1 VTPANA
7 TKTIEGIA
15 PTSYTVSGLTNNTQY
30 SFFVTAVYASGESP
44 QSTHLTATP
53 VAGSAQPQTPSNG
66 APANSGSGVA
76 TAATASKPTTNIGSS
91 AATNVQNP
99 ISMLSAFDPST
110 VPALTATTGTLMYD
124 VSEVEKLTT
133 SACESTYKSTSPNFA
148 DVLGSGSTY
157 TLINVINLTGTNG
170 SQTVKSN
177 NWYVYSKDKTWPKG
191 FVGGWHLSDFD
202 GATRL
207 YGASKIF
214 LLSIVLNDVTPGTP
228 AINYTV
234 TVTKATATN
243 VSDVYQLLGMV
254 FPAAGA
260 PNAGLQPSQTPNWWA
275 CSLVPIAYKTSAIKI
290 DTSYTVGGGSPFTAS
305 QTFTNESKQRWDV
318 SFALPIKK
326 ASALQYSSTA
336 NTVTASQINKQN
348 LFAVIDF
355 YPVPVNLSATSTSFM
370 PSFFGGV
377 AMDSQP
383 LHSLL
388 FGASVGVHLAQIYV
402 GALLIKEQQL
412 NGLSNGSSATQG
424 QVASATKYTFNPSF
438 SVGIKISISS
448 AVSALSSAKK

>member
-1 VTPANA
+1 
-7 TKTIEGIA
+7 
-15 PTSYTVSGLTNNTQY
+15 
-30 SFFVTAVYASGESP
+30 
-44 QSTHLTATP
+44 
-53 VAGSAQPQTPSNG
+53 
-66 APANSGSGVA
+66 
-76 TAATASKPTTNIGSS
+76 ASKPTTNVGSS
-91 AATNVQNP
+91 SATNVQNP
-99 ISMLSAFDPST
+99 TSTFSVFDPT
-110 VPALTATTGTLMYD
+110 TLPALAAAAGTLVYD
-124 VSEVEKLTT
+124 ASEVEKLTT
-133 SACESTYKSTSPNFA
+133 SACESSYKSTSATFA
-148 DVLGSGSTY
+148 GALGSGSTY
-157 TLINVINLTGTNG
+157 TLINVIHLTGANG
-170 SQTVKSN
+170 SQIVKSN
-177 NWYVYSKDKTWPKG
+177 NWYVYSKDKTWSNG

-234 TVTKATATN
+234 TVTKATPTN

-260 PNAGLQPSQTPNWWA
+260 PNAGLQASATPNWWA
-275 CSLVPIAYKTSAIKI
+275 CSVVPIAYKTSAIKI
-290 DTSYTVGGGSPFTAS
+290 DTSYTAGGGSPFTAS
-305 QTFTNESKQRWDV
+305 QTFTNEAKQRWDV

-388 FGASVGVHLAQIYV
+388 FGAAVGVHLAQIYV

-412 NGLSNGSSATQG
+412 NGLSTGSSASQG
-424 QVASATKYTFNPSF
+424 QVTSATKYAFNPSF
-438 SVGIKISISS
+438 SIGIKISVSA
-448 AVSALSSAKK
+448 AVSALSSTKKQ

>member
-1 VTPANA
+1 VTRANA
-7 TKTIEGIA
+7 TKSIDGIG
-15 PTSYTVSGLTNNTQY
+15 PTSYTVSGLTNNTPY
-30 SFFVTAVYASGESP
+30 YFIVAAVNTSGESDASVQ
-44 QSTHLTATP
+44 QSATP
-53 VAGSAQPQTPSNG
+53 TAAVAQPPNNG
-66 APANSGSGVA
+66 GPANSGSGNA
-76 TAATASKPTTNIGSS
+76 TTAAGSSKPTTNVASS
-91 AATNVQNP
+91 STTNVQNP
-99 ISMLSAFDPST
+99 TSTLSPFDPSPMHA
-110 VPALTATTGTLMYD
+110 VAAAAGTLTYD
-124 VSEVEKLTT
+124 ASEVERLVT
-133 SACESTYKSTSPNFA
+133 SACQSSYTSSSPDFTS
-148 DVLGSGSTY
+148 VLGDSSTY
-157 TLINVINLTGTNG
+157 TLINVVNLTGANG

-177 NWYVYSKDKTWPKG
+177 NWYIYSKDKTWSKG
-191 FVGGWHLSDFD
+191 FIGGWHISDFD

-228 AINYTV
+228 AISYTV
-234 TVTKATATN
+234 TTTKATATN

-260 PNAGLQPSQTPNWWA
+260 PNAGLQASETPNWWA
-275 CSLVPIAYKTSAIKI
+275 CSLVPVAYKTSTIKI
-290 DTSYTVGGGSPFTAS
+290 DTSYTAGGGSPFTAS
-305 QTFTNESKQRWDV
+305 QTFTNEAKQRWDV

-355 YPVPVNLSATSTSFM
+355 YPVPVNLSATSASFV

-377 AMDSQP
+377 AMNSQP

-402 GALLIKEQQL
+402 GALLIKQQQL
-412 NGLSNGSSATQG
+412 NGLSTGNSATPG
-424 QVASATKYTFNPSF
+424 QVASATRYVFNPSF
-438 SVGIKISISS
+438 SIGIKISVSA
-448 AVSALSSAKK
+448 AVSALSSTKK